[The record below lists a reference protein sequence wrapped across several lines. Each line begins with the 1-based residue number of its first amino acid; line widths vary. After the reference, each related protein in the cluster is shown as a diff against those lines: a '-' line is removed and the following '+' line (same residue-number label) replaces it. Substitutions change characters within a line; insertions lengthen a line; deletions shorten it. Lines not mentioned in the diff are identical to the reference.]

1 MEIWVRF
8 SPNVGQYIILKRH
21 LVQLDGYDA
30 NKTKKT
36 KWQRT
41 LKQAHRS
48 KTITAIK

>member
-1 MEIWVRF
+1 MRL
-8 SPNVGQYIILKRH
+8 SPNVGQYTILKRH
-21 LVQLDGYDA
+21 LVQLDGFDVS
-30 NKTKKT
+30 KTKKT